1 MSRDSMTTVN
11 NVTEFLKSVEDN
23 GSKEESFND
32 EDIREFA
39 IAAGICDT
47 EEELKIFDAFISFRK
62 TFHDAADASE
72 AEIPGT
78 TPEKCMDKDLA
89 IGQSPDLEHS
99 LGNVGQSSD
108 LESWKWLLTT
118 AQVEQRTQ
126 EWYAEA
132 RNILTASEV
141 SKIFRK
147 NRTRDLVVAAKSQ
160 PADSPVPIFTP
171 RLAVERTVTSPMDWG
186 VRYEP
191 VVKMYL
197 EKSLK
202 CKIHELGRIRHR
214 TQKNIAA
221 SPDGLFTEC
230 EVFPELTGRLIE
242 IKCPSTRIIKENS
255 ISLEYMCQMQ
265 LQMEVCDRPSCEF
278 VEAKFRELRED
289 SQKSET
295 ALDRGWITLQSN
307 IETDVNRYVYHNT
320 PSGSMDEDTAW
331 ASVETY
337 EWELII
343 LQRVTVLRDKKWFE
357 ESQSQFT
364 EFWKDVQTAR
374 DGAWQ
379 ITPARE
385 KKPKSKNNE
394 IVEKCGIVEDD

>member
-1 MSRDSMTTVN
+1 MYTNISQWLVEWYKLSDRIFPLDKWELEYVRDGIWDEWMQIN
-11 NVTEFLKSVEDN
+11 EHIE
-23 GSKEESFND
+23 KEE
-32 EDIREFA
+32 EILIKERE
-39 IAAGICDT
+39 ILDT
-47 EEELKIFDAFISFRK
+47 L
-62 TFHDAADASE
+62 
-72 AEIPGT
+72 
-78 TPEKCMDKDLA
+78 
-89 IGQSPDLEHS
+89 
-99 LGNVGQSSD
+99 
-108 LESWKWLLTT
+108 LLTT
-118 AQVEQRTQ
+118 IEWAEKKARRFSEKEAIKFITTVKSKNQTEQHTQ
-126 EWYAEA
+126 QWHAEKS
-132 RNILTASEV
+132 RLLTASEFAYILGGAESAV
-141 SKIFRK
+141 RK
-147 NRTRDLVVAAKSQ
+147 NVFIRKFEKKTDSGVFIGEVSSPTGDSTPVGVSNENLSL
-160 PADSPVPIFTP
+160 PA
-171 RLAVERTVTSPMDWG
+171 TVWG
-186 VRYEP
+186 HRFEP
-191 VVKMYL
+191 VARLLASKMFFEGAEIL
-197 EKSLK
+197 DNV
-202 CKIHELGRIRHR
+202 GRIVHE
-214 TQKNIAA
+214 THKNLAA
-221 SPDGLFTEC
+221 SPDGLITEGK
-230 EVFPELTGRLIE
+230 FKGHLIE